1 MRPEP
6 LYEKSETSMMEYVT
20 ITEAAR
26 RARVSS
32 KTIQR
37 AIQAGKLVAH
47 YPQPNRCEIEVAA
60 LDTFLLHGQL
70 CRPVQIAPEDRLTEL
85 EQRVQHLERL
95 VHELLSRQETLPSK
109 QVAKRQECT
118 TGPLPKQFV
127 SLLTF
132 ARHHNVVQTRAE
144 THADRGL
151 LPVKRGEW
159 TDTDGTVVTLA
170 LDTKGKK
177 AFYQLYHGVPPF
189 IECKRCPH
197 GYLDT
202 AVQTERS
209 DGILTFP
216 PI

>member
-1 MRPEP
+1 MRSEP
-6 LYEKSETSMMEYVT
+6 LCEKSEMNMMEYVT

-26 RARVSS
+26 RCGVSS

-60 LDTFLLHGQL
+60 LDTFLLGQL
-70 CRPVQIAPEDRLTEL
+70 SGHVQVAPQDRLTEL
-85 EQRVQHLERL
+85 EQRVQRFERL
-95 VHELLSRQETLPSK
+95 VHELVSRQETSPSK
-109 QVAKRQECT
+109 QVAKRQERT

-127 SLLTF
+127 SLLAF
-132 ARHHNVVQTRAE
+132 ARHHNVAETKVE
-144 THADRGL
+144 THADMGL

-159 TDTDGTVVTLA
+159 TDTNSAVVTLA
-170 LDTKGKK
+170 LDAKGKK
-177 AFYQLYHGVPPF
+177 AFYQLYRGIPLF
-189 IECKRCPH
+189 IKCKRCPH

-209 DGILTFP
+209 DGVLTSSP
-216 PI
+216 V